1 MGQVAVQPSEVKAEL
16 ERLED
21 RLSEL
26 RRCL

>member
-1 MGQVAVQPSEVKAEL
+1 MKTVALQPSEVKAEL

-21 RLSEL
+21 RFSEL

>member
-1 MGQVAVQPSEVKAEL
+1 MKTVALQPSEVKAEI

>member
-1 MGQVAVQPSEVKAEL
+1 MKTVALQPSEVKAEM